1 MNTEFNKP
9 FTFDRVVR
17 IVIALVCIILVLLFI
32 NSIKSVLL
40 PFLVAWLIAYMINPL
55 VEWNQRIMHLKSRI
69 PAIFI
74 TFAEIA
80 IAFTLIGLI
89 VIPMIVNET
98 RHLYE
103 LVSLYVQSSHSIP
116 FIPETVQDFVR
127 QNITTERIGAL
138 LSTRMDETRTRC
150 LRTSGQDIHDIYT
163 RIGHHSELGYRTI
176 IHILHTTRLRCRY
189 QPLRSTHP
197 PPLPPYCHQDRT

>member
-89 VIPMIVNET
+89 VVPMIVNET

-138 LSTRMDETRTRC
+138 LSTQEWMK
-150 LRTSGQDIHDIYT
+150 LGQDALEQVGKIFMTSIH
-163 RIGHHSELGYRTI
+163 GLATI
-176 IHILHTTRLRCRY
+176 VSWAIVLLYIFFIQTL
-189 QPLRSTHP
+189 
-197 PPLPPYCHQDRT
+197 